1 VVDVD
6 TALRANAYNDRKRR
20 SSGGKKDDKTTPK
33 KIEDFD
39 PAAHAVKE
47 IADAYSMWL
56 VIVYG
61 ASVALGIRYLL
72 MPGMDEP
79 SAILYLLPLL
89 LCATIIPIHKIII
102 PSKYSEL
109 YTNGNWF
116 RAIFLFVFTW
126 LAFSFIVSNPPLAD
140 IAPPT
145 LAGGIDIEQTEGIEE
160 TSWKNGVYTINLNQD
175 TVDVVMGMAVRDN
188 VDAETVNINAAIYY
202 RGEMLEELANGTA
215 ISHTEEMGMFD
226 SINNWTRGDRVGP
239 HENDIGLAW
248 DLGTLD
254 PGEYTIEITMTEQGS
269 PWVNT
274 TELIYTISIAQTT
287 VLA

>member
-1 VVDVD
+1 MVDVD

-20 SSGGKKDDKTTPK
+20 SSGDKKEGKTTPK

-47 IADAYSMWL
+47 VADAYSMWL
-56 VIVYG
+56 VIIYG
-61 ASVALGIRYLL
+61 TVVALAIRYLL
-72 MPGMDEP
+72 MPEMKEP
-79 SAILYLLPLL
+79 GAILYLLPLL

-116 RAIFLFVFTW
+116 RAVFLFIFTW

-188 VDAETVNINAAIYY
+188 VDAESVNINAAIYY

-254 PGEYTIEITMTEQGS
+254 PGEYTIEITMTEEGS
-269 PWVNT
+269 PWINT
-274 TELIYTISIAQTT
+274 TELVYTISIAQTT
-287 VLA
+287 VLG

>member
-1 VVDVD
+1 MVDVD

-20 SSGGKKDDKTTPK
+20 SSGDKKEGKTTPK

-47 IADAYSMWL
+47 VADAYSMWL
-56 VIVYG
+56 VIIYG
-61 ASVALGIRYLL
+61 TVVALAIRYLL
-72 MPGMDEP
+72 MPEMKEP
-79 SAILYLLPLL
+79 GAILYLLPLL

-116 RAIFLFVFTW
+116 RAVFLFIFTW

-254 PGEYTIEITMTEQGS
+254 PGEYTIEITLTEEGS
-269 PWVNT
+269 PWINT
-274 TELIYTISIAQTT
+274 TELVYTISIAQTT
-287 VLA
+287 VLG

>member
-1 VVDVD
+1 MVDVD

-20 SSGGKKDDKTTPK
+20 SSGDKKEGKTTPK

-56 VIVYG
+56 VIIYG
-61 ASVALGIRYLL
+61 TVVALAIRYLL
-72 MPGMDEP
+72 MPEMKEP
-79 SAILYLLPLL
+79 GAILYLIPLL

-116 RAIFLFVFTW
+116 RAVFLFIFTW

-188 VDAETVNINAAIYY
+188 VDAESVNINAAIYY

-239 HENDIGLAW
+239 HESDIGLAW

-254 PGEYTIEITMTEQGS
+254 PGEYTIEITMTEEGS
-269 PWVNT
+269 PWINT
-274 TELIYTISIAQTT
+274 TELVYTISIAQTT
-287 VLA
+287 VLG

>member
-1 VVDVD
+1 MVDVD

-20 SSGGKKDDKTTPK
+20 SSGDKKEGKTTPK

-47 IADAYSMWL
+47 VADAYSMWL
-56 VIVYG
+56 VIIYG
-61 ASVALGIRYLL
+61 TVVALAIRYLL
-72 MPGMDEP
+72 MPEMKEP
-79 SAILYLLPLL
+79 GAILYLLPLL

-116 RAIFLFVFTW
+116 RAVFLFIFTW

-188 VDAETVNINAAIYY
+188 VDAESVNINAAIYY
-202 RGEMLEELANGTA
+202 RGDMLEELANGTA

-239 HENDIGLAW
+239 HESDIGLAW

-254 PGEYTIEITMTEQGS
+254 PGEYTIEITMTEEGS
-269 PWVNT
+269 PWINT
-274 TELIYTISIAQTT
+274 TELVYTISIAQTT
-287 VLA
+287 VLG